1 MSEIIKQRVKD
12 SIGKEVKIFLHN
24 NFRYAGKITNCDET
38 YIEIFD
44 TKSQSYKLILYE
56 EIKDMEVKE

>member
-1 MSEIIKQRVKD
+1 MSEIIKKRVME

-24 NFRYAGKITNCDET
+24 NFRYAGKITNADEK

-44 TKSQSYKLILYE
+44 TRSNSYKLIIYE
-56 EIKDMEVKE
+56 EIKDIEVKE